1 MNELFKL
8 DNVVVIGGDYHYAEY
23 YTFVK
28 NGKTMKQIT
37 TSPISSDAII
47 LRSPLYEKVIFWILT
62 QLFYDRT
69 IGGITIEKKWTVFD
83 YNYLKITKDNAGLC
97 CYDKSNS
104 KSIEM

>member
-1 MNELFKL
+1 MNKLFEL
-8 DNVVVIGGDYHYAEY
+8 DNVVIIGGDYHYAEY

-28 NGKTMKQIT
+28 NGKTIKQIT
-37 TSPISSDAII
+37 TSPISSDAIT
-47 LRSPLYEKVIFWILT
+47 LLSPLYEKVIAWIIIK
-62 QLFYDRT
+62 LFYDRT
-69 IGGITIEKKWTVFD
+69 IGDIAIDKKWSVFD